1 MKKLIIL
8 LLAGLLTQPVSAQNI
23 QNILDNNSKALGVTG
38 RKSFPALQT
47 RGHVIVSGTEAKM
60 PFKLLQSRPD
70 RLRIETSV
78 FGFKAIQTYDGT
90 TAWSLSPTQ
99 GMEAVK
105 TDVRDMEF
113 IAAATS
119 IDGPF
124 SYNKNEKYVMRYLG
138 ADTYREIPVEVVLWA
153 SDSERLI
160 YYINKKT
167 WLVEGVRYEYEKNGG
182 WYSMEYRVQEYQ
194 EFKGAKFPSEVT
206 AYVNGVEMVNLFVT
220 DLKLID
226 EPEAEYFGKPSYT
239 Q

>member
-1 MKKLIIL
+1 MKKLVIL
-8 LLAGLLTQPVSAQNI
+8 VFAGLLAQTVGAQNL
-23 QNILDNNSKALGVTG
+23 QNIIDRNSEAIGVAD
-38 RKSFPALQT
+38 RESFPALQT

-105 TDVRDMEF
+105 TDARDMEF

-124 SYNKNEKYVMRYLG
+124 SYNKNDKYLLRYLG
-138 ADTYREIPVEVVLWA
+138 DDTYREIPVEVVVWA

-160 YYINKKT
+160 YYINNKT

-182 WYSMEYRVQEYQ
+182 WYSMEYQVREYQ
-194 EFKGAKFPSEVT
+194 DFEGAKFPSKVT
-206 AYVNGVEMVNLFVT
+206 AFVNGVEMVNLFVT

-226 EPEAEYFGKPSYT
+226 EPGAEYFGKPSYA